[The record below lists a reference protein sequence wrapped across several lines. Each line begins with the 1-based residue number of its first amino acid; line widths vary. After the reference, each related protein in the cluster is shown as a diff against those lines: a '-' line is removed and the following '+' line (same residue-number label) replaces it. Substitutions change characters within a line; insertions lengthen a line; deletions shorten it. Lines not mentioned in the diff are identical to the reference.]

1 MPELSVFEPIHG
13 GLPTPRTTTG
23 EKQKKIKIQPFVLR
37 PKHHAILRAVYQYH
51 LLTNELL
58 GKAVGY
64 SEKSLAEVQRLT
76 RQLKLNE
83 YVLSL
88 EVPVIRGK
96 APLVYTLSR
105 KGLKYLAA
113 AGFDIRD
120 YFRPCKETEKGY
132 LFLQHTLA
140 LNDFLI
146 AAANLAKSAPLYS
159 LSSFIHER
167 TLKQSPFKIA
177 VARYVGGQVKE
188 ETVTLI
194 PDAFLDF
201 RCVLESGTEAKIP
214 VLLELDR
221 GTIEQK
227 NFRKKIRAYSE
238 FIKQEGYKKVFT
250 VTTVTVAFATTHGQ
264 KRLAQIRDWTR
275 KELAATYEKG
285 WLSDLFLF
293 TALPSELEPKQL
305 FCAPVWYQPFT
316 DDTPVSLLAKAS

>member
-23 EKQKKIKIQPFVLR
+23 EKPKQIKIQPFVLR
-37 PKHHAILRAVYQYH
+37 PKHHAMLRAVYQYH

-58 GKAVGY
+58 VKAVGY

-76 RQLKLNE
+76 RQLKLSE

-88 EVPVIRGK
+88 QLPVIRGN

-132 LFLQHTLA
+132 LFLKHTLA

-146 AAANLAKSAPLYS
+146 AAANLVKSAPLYS

-167 TLKQSPFKIA
+167 TLKQTPFKIA
-177 VARYVGGQVKE
+177 VTRYVGGQVKK
-188 ETVTLI
+188 ETVILI
-194 PDAFLDF
+194 PDAYLDF
-201 RCVLESGTEAKIP
+201 RFTKESRKEEKIP

-238 FIKQEGYKKVFT
+238 FIKNEGYKKAFAIKR
-250 VTTVTVAFATTHGQ
+250 VTVAFATTQSQ
-264 KRLAQIRDWTR
+264 KAAWCRKSRHVPMSKNWTESSPR
-275 KELAATYEKG
+275 RWPRPISG
-285 WLSDLFLF
+285 
-293 TALPSELEPKQL
+293 
-305 FCAPVWYQPFT
+305 
-316 DDTPVSLLAKAS
+316 